1 MLDAVDDDVDVVVVL
16 GGGDDVAA
24 VDVDGGER
32 DGVVVAVLD
41 GSPPAA
47 QPASRSAPAAPS
59 TALRIGTSD
68 TIARAGMVA
77 RARPSVEE
85 GGAGGSPGCRPVG
98 AA

>member
-1 MLDAVDDDVDVVVVL
+1 MLDPVDDDDVDVVVAL
-16 GGGDDVAA
+16 GGGDVTA

-68 TIARAGMVA
+68 TVARAGMVA
-77 RARPSVEE
+77 RARPSVER
-85 GGAGGSPGCRPVG
+85 GGAGGSPGCRAVG